1 MNKAGEK
8 CCVPTKASATGAATG
23 GLKAGSAGGL
33 PTILAACAQSG
44 DCTLNDIVNTG
55 ANAANFFTVLSA
67 GLFFFSFIYGGA
79 RYLLSFGRKEWVTA
93 GTKAMTTS
101 ALGMAIVMFA
111 WVIVN
116 YVANAIQGKG

>member
-1 MNKAGEK
+1 MNAANEK
-8 CCVPTKASATGAATG
+8 CCVPTK
-23 GLKAGSAGGL
+23 KGSAGGSSALTTGSAGAL
-33 PTILAACAQSG
+33 PTILPSCAQSG
-44 DCTLNDIVNTG
+44 DCALDDIVRTG
-55 ANAANFFTVLSA
+55 ANAANFFTALSA

-79 RYLLSFGRKEWVTA
+79 RYLLSFGRKEWVSA